1 MMLESPEPEKTETG
15 KTVID
20 KSVTDKGVIEMMKYV
35 YGPIP
40 SRRLGQ
46 SLGVDPIP
54 LKTCNWN
61 CVYCQLGRSVPLT
74 NTRDE
79 YVPRE
84 EVIEQIRQTLESH
97 EPGEIDYISFV
108 GSGEPTLHSSLGWMI
123 RQVKAMT
130 DIPVAVITNGSLLYR
145 PEVRNEL
152 AAADVV
158 MPTIVAGNEELY
170 RRINRPHPE
179 ITFGRIVEGLMTFR
193 QEYIGRLWVEIM
205 LIKGLNDTVEAL
217 RELATALRSVQP
229 DEVHITLPTR
239 PPSET
244 WVEPPDEE
252 SIMRATAIFGD
263 IAHVVHPDGGDFD
276 LSGYANVVDA
286 VIGIITRH
294 PMSQSQLKRSLTL
307 WAPAQVDQALAQLA
321 AGGRAK
327 QIVRLNRTFWTATS
341 SFFPDEEQSLATV
354 PDVRSSQ
361 LDRADV
367 ATG

>member
-1 MMLESPEPEKTETG
+1 MPEP
-15 KTVID
+15 I
-20 KSVTDKGVIEMMKYV
+20 KYI

-74 NTRDE
+74 NVRDE

-84 EVIEQIRQTLESH
+84 AVMAQLADVLAAH

-108 GSGEPTLHSSLGWMI
+108 GSGEPTLHSGLGWMI

-130 DIPVAVITNGSLLYR
+130 DIPVAVITNGSLLYL
-145 PEVRNEL
+145 PEVRSEL

-158 MPTIVAGNEELY
+158 MPTIVAGNEDLY
-170 RRINRPHPE
+170 RRINRPHPD
-179 ITFGRIVEGLMTFR
+179 ITFARIAEGLISFR
-193 QEYIGRLWVEIM
+193 QEFLGRLWVEIM

-252 SIMRATAIFGD
+252 SVLRATAILGD
-263 IAHVVHPDGGDFD
+263 IAHVVLPDGGDFD
-276 LSGYANVVDA
+276 LSGYDNVVDA

-294 PMSQSQLKRSLTL
+294 PMSQAQLEKSLDK
-307 WAPAQVDQALAQLA
+307 WAPAQVDQALVQLA
-321 AGGRAK
+321 SSGQAR
-327 QIVRLNRTFWTATS
+327 QIVRLDRVFWTAS
-341 SFFPDEEQSLATV
+341 PSHFPDEEHSLATA
-354 PDVRSSQ
+354 PDRYRSHAQ
-361 LDRADV
+361 PLEV
-367 ATG
+367 AVG

>member
-1 MMLESPEPEKTETG
+1 MLESTAPKKMVTEQIVTG
-15 KTVID
+15 
-20 KSVTDKGVIEMMKYV
+20 KSVTETMKYV

-74 NTRDE
+74 NTRNE

-84 EVIEQIRQTLESH
+84 EVIEQIGQMLDSH

-130 DIPVAVITNGSLLYR
+130 DIPVAVITNGSLLHR

-158 MPTIVAGNEELY
+158 MPTIVAGNAELY
-170 RRINRPHPE
+170 RQINRPHPE

-193 QEYIGRLWVEIM
+193 NEYIGQLWVEVM
-205 LIKGLNDTVEAL
+205 LIKGMNDSVEAL
-217 RELATALRSVQP
+217 RELAMALRSVQP

-239 PPSET
+239 PPSEI

-252 SIMRATAIFGD
+252 GILRATAIFGD

-294 PMSQSQLKRSLTL
+294 PMSQSQLERSLTL

-321 AGGRAK
+321 ASGRAK
-327 QIVRLNRTFWTATS
+327 KIVRLNRTFWTATS
-341 SFFPDEEQSLATV
+341 SFFPDEEQSLATSL
-354 PDVRSSQ
+354 DVRSSR
-361 LDRADV
+361 LHLADI

>member
-1 MMLESPEPEKTETG
+1 MPEPIKT
-15 KTVID
+15 I
-20 KSVTDKGVIEMMKYV
+20 

-46 SLGVDPIP
+46 SLGIDPIP

-74 NTRDE
+74 NLRRE
-79 YVPRE
+79 YVPRD
-84 EVIEQIRQTLESH
+84 EVMAQLAGVLAAHQ
-97 EPGEIDYISFV
+97 PGEIDYISFV

-123 RQVKAMT
+123 RKTKAMT
-130 DIPVAVITNGSLLYR
+130 DIPVAVITNGSLLYL

-158 MPTIVAGNEELY
+158 MPTIVAGNAALY
-170 RRINRPHPE
+170 RRINRPHPD
-179 ITFGRIVEGLMTFR
+179 ITFARIAEGLISFR
-193 QEYIGRLWVEIM
+193 QEYLGRLWVEVM

-217 RELATALRSVQP
+217 RELATVLRSVQP

-252 SIMRATAIFGD
+252 SLLRATVILGD
-263 IAHVVHPDGGDFD
+263 VAHVVLPDGGDFD
-276 LSGYANVVDA
+276 LGGYDSVVDA

-294 PMSQSQLKRSLTL
+294 PLSQVQLEKSLEK
-307 WAPAQVDQALAQLA
+307 WAPAQVNEALIELA
-321 AGGRAK
+321 ASGQAR
-327 QIVRLNRTFWTATS
+327 QIVRLDRVFWTAAS
-341 SFFPDEEQSLATV
+341 SHFPDEQHSLASA
-354 PDVRSSQ
+354 PDTRLSHATPVG
-361 LDRADV
+361 V
-367 ATG
+367 AVG